1 MKIKTFH
8 KINWRQI
15 VIHFIGFWFFIYSF
29 QCFAYLMDIE
39 VSSVL
44 MEADAATRMT
54 IMLQTNIDIERVNSL
69 LKLVGIIRSIGILFA
84 FMISLI
90 ISNKEK
96 WFWGNSVIVFL
107 IALLSGFNLLGWSW
121 LKNIFLTPGQIF
133 ENNPVLYFSIN
144 SAVLFLLGCFTF
156 FSGKAIRFINKKVQ
170 PSITT
175 R

>member
-1 MKIKTFH
+1 
-8 KINWRQI
+8 
-15 VIHFIGFWFFIYSF
+15 
-29 QCFAYLMDIE
+29 MDIE

-107 IALLSGFNLLGWSW
+107 IALLLSGFNLLGWSW
-121 LKNIFLTPGQIF
+121 LTPGQIF